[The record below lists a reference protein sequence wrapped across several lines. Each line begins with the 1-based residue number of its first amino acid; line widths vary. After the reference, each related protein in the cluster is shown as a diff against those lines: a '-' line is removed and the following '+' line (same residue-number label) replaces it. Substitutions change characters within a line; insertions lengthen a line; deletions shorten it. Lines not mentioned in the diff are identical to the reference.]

1 MNITNTRQKHAGYSK
16 KYRMKKTLQ
25 FEKFKK
31 EEKPRVPEE
40 KRSKAKER
48 QRKCRDKKG
57 LNLLF

>member
-1 MNITNTRQKHAGYSK
+1 
-16 KYRMKKTLQ
+16 MKKALQ